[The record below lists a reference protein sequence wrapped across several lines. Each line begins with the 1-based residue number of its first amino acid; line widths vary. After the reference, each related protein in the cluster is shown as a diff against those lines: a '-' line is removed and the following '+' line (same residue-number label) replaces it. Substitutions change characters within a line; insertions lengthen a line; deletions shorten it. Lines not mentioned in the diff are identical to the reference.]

1 MKKVFLLILITM
13 ILVLYIPA
21 GIARAEFAEDN
32 NDTFS
37 IVWLSDTQDMSFHKY
52 NGAMSKMGK
61 WIAENRERLDIRYI
75 VQTGDAVENG
85 AAPKQWQEFDTMYYH
100 FKDDIPYIGV
110 AGNHEVKKNGYIEYL
125 ARPEVKAIPESQR
138 FHDGESSYVTI
149 EADGCKLILIGVGY
163 GVEKESAP
171 WVTQV
176 LKEHADYTAILLM
189 HDNLTHSQKFGI
201 TGKWMFENLV
211 TKCPNIRLVLSG
223 HVCDT
228 SGRQDPIDDDG
239 DGKPDRIVTQMMYDY
254 QHYKEKC
261 GQLRILQ
268 FNTKTHSITVSTYS
282 PVTNRYYR
290 DYWFGNQFTFTLDNA
305 F

>member
-110 AGNHEVKKNGYIEYL
+110 AGNHE
-125 ARPEVKAIPESQR
+125 ARRGHHVR
-138 FHDGESSYVTI
+138 GGEGSDAVRRTDCHVRETQPKPRAS
-149 EADGCKLILIGVGY
+149 KLHSF
-163 GVEKESAP
+163 KR
-171 WVTQV
+171 T
-176 LKEHADYTAILLM
+176 TA
-189 HDNLTHSQKFGI
+189 SR
-201 TGKWMFENLV
+201 
-211 TKCPNIRLVLSG
+211 IRLER
-223 HVCDT
+223 HW
-228 SGRQDPIDDDG
+228 
-239 DGKPDRIVTQMMYDY
+239 KEPDVIA
-254 QHYKEKC
+254 
-261 GQLRILQ
+261 
-268 FNTKTHSITVSTYS
+268 
-282 PVTNRYYR
+282 
-290 DYWFGNQFTFTLDNA
+290 GNQ
-305 F
+305 